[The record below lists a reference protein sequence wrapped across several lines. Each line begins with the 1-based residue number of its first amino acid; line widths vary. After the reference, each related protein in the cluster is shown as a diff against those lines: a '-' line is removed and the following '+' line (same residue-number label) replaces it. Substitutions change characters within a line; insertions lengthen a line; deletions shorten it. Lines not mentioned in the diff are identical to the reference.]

1 MSSNYSNNKENFS
14 STAGG
19 NGKGIGLPDNF
30 KCRICNKVKPANNDH
45 FSKKEMKT
53 YTSRIA
59 MGRDITPF
67 SAKLR
72 CRHCSG
78 ENVQELFCQ
87 FCHTTKSKDDFSYNQ
102 RTDPKVARCKACVN
116 WQETNEPGTE
126 TLPGPSMALQ
136 PAPSAAPNNPA
147 PGNTSSAL
155 VNSTTTDNDA
165 SSVWHTAHASN
176 NTMGVA
182 TNTSA
187 KPTITHA
194 SAVGPSRPA
203 GFMMPTRTA
212 YGVGHIGTEST
223 PSNPYASRPSSTVSA
238 TTDLFAKF
246 DPFGGRGARA
256 GRANAARSEAV
267 TDSSASSETATDTP
281 RGDMRTT
288 PANTSKAEA
297 PMSYDAPVL
306 SAVTSTPPRKDNAW
320 TTVPPGNR
328 RGGTTFTGYDNHGI
342 AHVQT
347 VAPSTTSAS
356 WATTAA
362 SKAASSVF
370 EENVASGKYGKPRS
384 TTPRRDTGGAWFK
397 SNNPPKG
404 ETRNHGLENYVP
416 ADLAAHAPVKKSEQ
430 NGWES
435 EDDM

>member
-1 MSSNYSNNKENFS
+1 MPSNYSNNKENFS

-155 VNSTTTDNDA
+155 VNSTTIDNDA

-238 TTDLFAKF
+238 ATDAFAKF

-256 GRANAARSEAV
+256 GKANATSSEAV
-267 TDSSASSETATDTP
+267 TSSSASSETATDTP

-288 PANTSKAEA
+288 PANTAEAEA
-297 PMSYDAPVL
+297 PMSYDASV
-306 SAVTSTPPRKDNAW
+306 SSGITSTPREDNGW

-328 RGGTTFTGYDNHGI
+328 RGGTTFTGYDNQGT

-362 SKAASSVF
+362 SRAASSVF
-370 EENVASGKYGKPRS
+370 DENVASGKYGKPRS

-404 ETRNHGLENYVP
+404 ETRNHGLEDYVP